1 MSNLIVNIEARTL
14 APVSIVAP
22 PAEGSK
28 ATGHPTMPRGE
39 GETAYIPASTL
50 RGKLRRG
57 VVMPMAAA
65 AAAAGKPWRLPRLY
79 SLLLGQDTESEKK
92 AEVTDLKAIAAL
104 RAAEPVLDLF
114 GVGLT
119 LAGRLMVSHLL
130 PVENVAPITITG
142 TRRDLDDDESL
153 TAMMTAED
161 RAAFEGRG
169 AANTAR
175 VSHGASVKALESKLR
190 AALKKDAQA
199 DTSELAAAIEVAKAA
214 EAAAV
219 AAMGEMKNSTRT
231 LIQHTALPAGVE
243 LRGRIVV
250 RNERDGDLDLLL
262 GAFDQFSR
270 LPILGGHSAR
280 GCGEVAMTL
289 RVLREDR
296 PLMTVEV
303 GGFVGS
309 RVLLAGQQGAGAM
322 NAAAAA

>member
-1 MSNLIVNIEARTL
+1 MSHLIFNIEARTL

-28 ATGHPTMPRGE
+28 ATGHPTMPRAD

-79 SLLLGQDTESEKK
+79 SLLLGQDTDSEKK
-92 AEVTDLKAIAAL
+92 AEVIDLKAIAAL

-153 TAMMTAED
+153 IDMMTAED

-175 VSHGASVKALESKLR
+175 VSHAASVKALESKLR

-199 DTSELAAAIEVAKAA
+199 NTAELAAAIEVAKAA
-214 EAAAV
+214 EAAAS
-219 AAMGEMKNSTRT
+219 ASMGEMKNSTRT
-231 LIQHTALPAGVE
+231 LIQHSALPAGVE

-250 RNERDGDLDLLL
+250 RNERDGDLAMLL
-262 GAFDQFSR
+262 GALDEFSR
-270 LPILGGHSAR
+270 MPVLGGHSAR
-280 GCGEVAMTL
+280 GCGELTMTL

-303 GGFVGS
+303 GGFAGS
-309 RVLLAGQQGAGAM
+309 RVRLAGEPGSATVNGV
-322 NAAAAA
+322 AAA